1 MRAATSWGEPRE
13 GEQRSGREEE
23 GEDELKKRVDKRKD
37 ECADQLWV
45 LCLRGAEY
53 HCEEWEHMGIAV
65 CCQQAYW
72 HHTETQAVIK
82 SYLIYSHSVLLS
94 FSASQCLLSSL
105 SQKHTHTTACGT
117 EYIYR
122 YIVQYYIWSK
132 EHDSVGKKAN
142 FLLFTIWYT

>member
-23 GEDELKKRVDKRKD
+23 GEDELKQRVDERKD

-45 LCLRGAEY
+45 LCLRGAGY

-82 SYLIYSHSVLLS
+82 SHLIYSHSVLLS
-94 FSASQCLLSSL
+94 FSACQCLFSSL
-105 SQKHTHTTACGT
+105 SQTHTYTQ
-117 EYIYR
+117 YSMWNRIYTDILCSAIYEVKSMIQLAKR
-122 YIVQYYIWSK
+122 
-132 EHDSVGKKAN
+132 H
-142 FLLFTIWYT
+142 LLFMIWYP